1 MSRVTRRLAG
11 IALSA
16 VAGAV
21 SVCAGCGTGAVAEPV
36 AEPRG
41 DLTLEEARAFEGFP
55 LVYAGERV
63 DDLPLVAI
71 LHRDDTA
78 RYVSFVYGDCRSSA
92 YDAGCTPPAEIQIW
106 PAGSRGAAVYSAM
119 PEAAPVPTPERSSIR
134 GSPAAFFDDGT
145 RLEIYLPR
153 VTVVVFSHPRERVLA
168 IAGSLR
174 CLARSPPM
182 SARTR
187 TLDC

>member
-1 MSRVTRRLAG
+1 VLLLPAMALLA
-11 IALSA
+11 
-16 VAGAV
+16 
-21 SVCAGCGTGAVAEPV
+21 CAGCGSGAVAEPI
-36 AEPRG
+36 AQPRG
-41 DLTLEEARAFEGFP
+41 DLTLADARAFDEFP

-71 LHRDDTA
+71 LRRNDTA
-78 RYVSFVYGDCRSSA
+78 RFVSFVYGDCRSSS
-92 YDAGCTPPAEIQIW
+92 YDAGCAPPAEIQVW
-106 PAGSRGAAVYSAM
+106 PAGARSLAASDFG
-119 PEAAPVPTPERSSIR
+119 TPEVHAPAPERTSIR

-145 RLEIYLPR
+145 RLEIYLSP
-153 VTVVVFSHPRERVLA
+153 VTVVVFADTRKRVLA

-182 SARTR
+182 PAHPR